1 MRILL
6 VGTRYLPF
14 RHAGDKNFWF
24 DVVRGLERLG
34 HEVEII
40 SIMVE
45 RVPPGTPPIHR
56 VPPVPVYLTPDLR
69 FNAEFT
75 HLAGTNNYISKTAT
89 IPKIGREIR
98 ARRREFRPDVVHFAD
113 NYGPAMLGLRPA
125 FGKLPTALSAPTY
138 QPNRP
143 LYDVFLRASFA
154 PFDVIVPFS
163 DAYRRRLLELGLPSE
178 RVRRIRW
185 GVDPVKFALPS
196 EAERRAA
203 AAKLDLS
210 ETDLAVLWTG
220 FTQQTGEEDLR
231 FAVRTAEI
239 ALASHPTGLQF
250 LFSFKPE
257 HFKESYVK
265 LERPGLRVLHTAETF
280 DAARKSANLLLSPV
294 VDRRS
299 TAAPPLVWLE
309 CLATGQPIL
318 TTRFPGAEEAVED
331 HRSGF
336 LVETPAEGADRL
348 SDMKVDRGL
357 RTRLRDGARQIA
369 VERYSVEDS
378 LREYVE
384 LWSDLDPRSKGR

>member
-45 RVPPGTPPIHR
+45 HVPPGTPPIHR

-75 HLAGTNNYISKTAT
+75 HLAGTNNYLSKTAT

-163 DAYRRRLLELGLPSE
+163 DAYRRRLLELGLPPE

-185 GVDPVKFALPS
+185 GVDPVKFAPPS
-196 EAERRAA
+196 EA
-203 AAKLDLS
+203 D
-210 ETDLAVLWTG
+210 
-220 FTQQTGEEDLR
+220 
-231 FAVRTAEI
+231 
-239 ALASHPTGLQF
+239 
-250 LFSFKPE
+250 
-257 HFKESYVK
+257 
-265 LERPGLRVLHTAETF
+265 
-280 DAARKSANLLLSPV
+280 
-294 VDRRS
+294 
-299 TAAPPLVWLE
+299 
-309 CLATGQPIL
+309 
-318 TTRFPGAEEAVED
+318 
-331 HRSGF
+331 
-336 LVETPAEGADRL
+336 
-348 SDMKVDRGL
+348 
-357 RTRLRDGARQIA
+357 
-369 VERYSVEDS
+369 
-378 LREYVE
+378 
-384 LWSDLDPRSKGR
+384 